1 MQRPMIYDEHNG
13 VVRTADRK
21 GFGII
26 DAGYY
31 VDENRHQLKICK
43 TVKNR
48 ESDLLDFC
56 RDFILYFGVAP
67 NTVKANEVALKSV
80 SEKCYNAQ
88 EKIFE
93 IGEFKMKVNLLDPE
107 CRDDFLE
114 ISFKVQAK

>member
-1 MQRPMIYDEHNG
+1 MVYDDHNG

-26 DAGYY
+26 DTVYY
-31 VDENRHQLKICK
+31 VDENRHQLKICGE
-43 TVKNR
+43 VEYR

-56 RDFILYFGVAP
+56 RDFILHFGVAP
-67 NTVKANEVALKSV
+67 NTVKANVAALKSV
-80 SEKCYNAQ
+80 SEKYYNAQ

-93 IGEFKMKVNLLDPE
+93 IGEFKMKVDLLDPE

-114 ISFKVQAK
+114 ISFKMQAK

>member
-13 VVRTADRK
+13 VFRTADGC

-26 DAGYY
+26 DYGLC
-31 VDENRHQLKICK
+31 VDLLRHKLKICK
-43 TVKNR
+43 NVKYR

-56 RDFILYFGVAP
+56 RDFILHFGVAP
-67 NTVKANEVALKSV
+67 NTVKANEAALKSV

-93 IGEFKMKVNLLDPE
+93 IGEFKMKVDLLDPE
-107 CRDDFLE
+107 CRDDLLE
-114 ISFKVQAK
+114 ISFKVQA